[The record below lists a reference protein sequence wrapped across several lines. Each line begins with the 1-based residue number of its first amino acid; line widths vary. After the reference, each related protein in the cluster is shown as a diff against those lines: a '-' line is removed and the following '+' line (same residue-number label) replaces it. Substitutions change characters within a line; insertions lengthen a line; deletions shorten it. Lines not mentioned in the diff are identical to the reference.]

1 MPLEAEVFDG
11 GDFAVKV
18 GAPEWR
24 EQPKTVDEEIERN
37 LANYQALLEERKR
50 GAQLRALKD

>member
-1 MPLEAEVFDG
+1 LEEEAFDG
-11 GDFAVKV
+11 GDYAVKV
-18 GAPEWR
+18 AAPEWR
-24 EQPKTVDEEIERN
+24 EEPKTIDEEIEKN

>member
-1 MPLEAEVFDG
+1 MPLEQEAFDG
-11 GDFAVKV
+11 GDYAVKV
-18 GAPEWR
+18 SAPEWR
-24 EQPKTVDEEIERN
+24 EEPKTIDEEIEKN